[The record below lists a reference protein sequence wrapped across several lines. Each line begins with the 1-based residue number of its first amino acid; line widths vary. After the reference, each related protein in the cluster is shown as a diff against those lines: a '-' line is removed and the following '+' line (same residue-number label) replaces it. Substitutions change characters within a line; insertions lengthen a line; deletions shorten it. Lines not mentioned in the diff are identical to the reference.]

1 MKNTSKFLAGFFGFI
16 TVLSGCH
23 FTPLQTLQLE
33 ETPVQKE
40 EEKITAV
47 TLSDDKVLVYFN
59 CITNEEASGARK
71 AFASID
77 FNSYSYDLL
86 AKESGATEFRK
97 LNDEK
102 LDYKAIYSGTQISPK
117 EYSFQLKA
125 YDNNNNAVMAGETES
140 IDLTNGYKHVN
151 FLMRPQTG
159 FTGSAKVTVDFPDDS
174 LVAEV
179 ETCLTTL
186 GAPFTP
192 TQDHAKTVK
201 SFESSPEYNGC
212 KRFVLDYNDLPS
224 GKDVFVFIRI
234 IDKAGKI
241 ISSRLETVEITGSA
255 VSESKIHIEKLR
267 TYAVSFP
274 LMKNGQT
281 GAFPGKEIVLKDK
294 DENEYVLYDD
304 GNGNFSGSVPDGE
317 YDIIMRDKGDGTSSI
332 DTGLDFVVGSDT
344 NQDEIN
350 FITVTLPGDSGL
362 IYTPVEG
369 GGIPVPLDSDG
380 NHEKNDD
387 GNYEFLVPA
396 GGKFEVNVGYE
407 KGFEVDEGG
416 VTIGGKTV
424 IPAAPDVELVQPD
437 NTLTIPVPSDGR
449 KPNTTVNGV
458 KAIEY
463 NITFAGEN
471 YEFKSGYTKPV
482 TYTAKDGV
490 TLPKYSDVEY
500 TGTEGYILDGWKDAS
515 GNVYADIP
523 KGMFD
528 SITLTPVWKKGVD
541 VTQPD
546 GWNEEPPEIPGNFSI
561 APSVF
566 ACGYSLIIKWS
577 DDVNGTGETNIY
589 IDYNSNGVID
599 PEDSKV
605 IGSYNKSKTDFTGYK
620 LRAENRDGSQPASN
634 FTYTVLGGKLA
645 SLTGLGY
652 DKQNT
657 STVNI
662 SGKNTVIGNG
672 VDVGVDLPSLT
683 NEWVNI
689 TGPMSGDY
697 QITLETRHEFNRN
710 EKTHKVAY
718 IQNSTF
724 AQTSKFTCIKQ
735 DTKEE
740 LGLGFSNIT
749 EKGTEKIIIYLK
761 DPSPIHLPSVE
772 DVNDGGLDVFVWND
786 SSNTVPMEFML
797 GSTALIN
804 EKCSVFSI
812 SVKNGKFQLK
822 NTQMKKEDGTALS
835 TLNLG
840 QTGPVSYSETLKTNT
855 NYTYLHMFSQE
866 NMITPARATEFLKSI
881 YFIRDSADKEIEIT
895 LNLEAVPYEQIKAMQ
910 SKYGATK
917 FNYFDGSFYLGIKL
931 ANNATIKWHD
941 AYNQA
946 KQQVFNGMTGYLINI
961 TSEVENNYIFKRMS
975 LGQCWT
981 GGARLDG
988 RDVFDTAEVAPV
1000 PFVTL
1005 DTPFKWQS
1013 GPEAGVIYTNG
1024 TIPTVSGKIAKSGVY
1039 SSCSYSTKDGNYY
1052 LNVTKDVSSLAG
1064 KTVNYYNSSWS
1075 KLGSVQV
1082 ESYDP
1087 VKKQLKLKSA
1097 PSSASSIVYVGES
1110 NLTTGTAQ
1118 IQNSGRGKYSANYW
1132 AEYTNWDGGE
1142 PNDSCSGK
1150 SEQCMHFLS
1159 SGKWNDYAADYGS
1172 VYGYIV
1178 EFSPY
1183 ENQWNTEK
1191 ANYPS
1196 MKAQITY

>member
-1 MKNTSKFLAGFFGFI
+1 MTMKNISKYIAGLFGFMA
-16 TVLSGCH
+16 LFSGCR
-23 FTPLQTLQLE
+23 FTEIQENEKLI
-33 ETPVQKE
+33 PVIVANEKT
-40 EEKITAV
+40 EEKV
-47 TLSDDKVLVYFN
+47 RVYFS
-59 CITNEEASGARK
+59 CITEDEASDSRK

-77 FNSYSYDLL
+77 FNSYSYDLF
-86 AKESGATEFRK
+86 AKESGASSFSR
-97 LNDEK
+97 LNSEK
-102 LDYKAIYSGTQISPK
+102 LDYKAIYSGTEISPK
-117 EYSFQLKA
+117 TYSFQLKA
-125 YDNNNNAVMAGETES
+125 YDNKNNIVMSGITDS
-140 IDLTNGYKHVN
+140 INLTTGYKHVS
-151 FLMRPQTG
+151 FVMRPETG
-159 FTGSAKVTVDFPDDS
+159 LTGSAKIAVIFPDDS
-174 LVAEV
+174 SVAKV
-179 ETCLTTL
+179 ETCLTTVEK
-186 GAPFTP
+186 PFTL
-192 TQDHAKTVK
+192 TQNHAKTFTA
-201 SFESSPEYNGC
+201 FESSS
-212 KRFVLDYNDLPS
+212 DYHGFKQFILTYDELQS
-224 GKDVFVFIRI
+224 GKDVFAYIRI
-234 IDKAGKI
+234 LDNADKI
-241 ISSRLETVEITGSA
+241 ISSRLEAIEITGGA
-255 VSESKIHIEKLR
+255 VSIGKILIEKLR
-267 TYAVSFP
+267 TYAVSLP
-274 LMKNGQT
+274 LKKDGIT
-281 GAFPGKEIVLKDK
+281 GAFPGKEIVLRDK
-294 DENEYVLYDD
+294 EGNEYILTADS
-304 GNGNFSGSVPDGE
+304 NGYFTGSVADGE
-317 YDIIMRDKGDGTSSI
+317 YDIFMRDKGESGTSI

-350 FITVTLPGDSGL
+350 FITVTLPGDKGL
-362 IYTPVEG
+362 HYTPVES
-369 GGIPVPLDSDG
+369 GGIPVPVDSEG
-380 NHEKNDD
+380 NHEKNDE

-396 GGKFEVNVGYE
+396 GGNLVVNVNYE
-407 KGFEVDEGG
+407 EGFENDGG
-416 VTIGGKTV
+416 EVKIGDSTVT
-424 IPAAPDVELVQPD
+424 PAPSGITPVQPD
-437 NTLTIPVPSDGR
+437 NTLTIPVPTGTAPD
-449 KPNTTVNGV
+449 TTVSGV
-458 KAIEY
+458 KAITY
-463 NITFAGEN
+463 TISYSSGQ
-471 YEFKSGYTKPV
+471 YRFKDGYTAPSS
-482 TYTAKDGV
+482 YTALTGAK
-490 TLPKYSDVEY
+490 LPKYTDVEY
-500 TGTEGYILDGWKDAS
+500 LAEAGFMLDGWQDTADSSK
-515 GNVYADIP
+515 VYADIP
-523 KGMFD
+523 KGA
-528 SITLTPVWKKGVD
+528 SGNIELKPVWKKGVN
-541 VTQPD
+541 VSQPVE
-546 GWNEEPPEIPGNFSI
+546 WIEEHPEIPGNFKV

-577 DDVNGTGETNIY
+577 NDANGTGETNIY
-589 IDYNSNGVID
+589 IDYNSNG
-599 PEDSKV
+599 KV
-605 IGSYNKSKTDFTGYK
+605 DADDLQVKGSYNPSTTDFTGYRLK
-620 LRAENRDGSQPASN
+620 AENADGTKPASN

-645 SLTGLGY
+645 SMTGLGH
-652 DKQNT
+652 DAQNT
-657 STVNI
+657 SIVNI

-672 VDVGVDLPSLT
+672 VDVGIDLPSLT

-689 TGPMSGDY
+689 TGQMSGDY
-697 QITLETRHEFNRN
+697 HITLETRHEFNMN
-710 EKTHKVAY
+710 ERIHKVAY
-718 IQNSTF
+718 IQNAAY

-735 DTKEE
+735 DTKKE
-740 LGLGFSNIT
+740 LGLGFSNIK
-749 EKGTEKIIIYLK
+749 ENGTDKIIIYLK
-761 DPSPIHLPSVE
+761 DPSPIHLPTE
-772 DVNDGGLDVFVWND
+772 EEIIDGGLEVIVWD
-786 SSNTVPMEFML
+786 EHDDTIPIEFKL
-797 GSTALIN
+797 GTTALIN

-822 NTQMKKEDGTALS
+822 ETTMKKEDGTPLT

-840 QTGPVSYSETLKTNT
+840 QTGPTAYSETLKTNT

-866 NMITPARATEFLKSI
+866 NMITPARATEFLRSI
-881 YFIRDSADKEIEIT
+881 YFIKNSPDKEIEIS

-910 SKYGATK
+910 TKYGATK

-931 ANNATIKWHD
+931 PSGSIKWHD

-988 RDVFDTAEVAPV
+988 RDVFDTEEVAPV

-1052 LNVTKDVSSLAG
+1052 LNVTKDVPGLAG

-1118 IQNSGRGKYSANYW
+1118 IQNSGKGKYSANYW

-1178 EFSPY
+1178 EFTPY
-1183 ENQWNTEK
+1183 ENDWNKEK

-1196 MKAQITY
+1196 MKAQMNY